1 MYHLCM
7 AVGLHRSGSSRI
19 RLQLIA
25 GCAAAALSLIA
36 CSNPEP
42 VFDANRAFSDLVT
55 QTEFGPRV
63 PGTAPHQQCGEW
75 LRMQLGVL
83 ADSLI
88 EQQFKDLPPGYSDSV
103 LMVNYVGRFLPRN
116 SRRILLCAH
125 WDTRPFADMD
135 PDSLNRLQSLPGAND
150 GASGVAVLMEVARAL
165 REQAPRVGVDIV
177 FFDGEDAGRYGQEA
191 GWCLGSRY
199 FAAHM
204 PAKYDWAILVD
215 MVGDRDL
222 QLFKEGYSLK
232 YAGRLVEKVWKIA
245 AAAGETAFR
254 PEREDEIFDDHMP
267 LLARG
272 LQAIDIIDM
281 RYPYWH
287 TIKDTPD
294 KCSPASLAT
303 VGHVLLHLVY
313 SE

>member
-1 MYHLCM
+1 M
-7 AVGLHRSGSSRI
+7 AV
-19 RLQLIA
+19 
-25 GCAAAALSLIA
+25 CAAASLCLAA
-36 CSNPEP
+36 CSRDEP
-42 VFDANRAFSDLVT
+42 VFDAERSFGDLVK

-63 PGTAPHQQCGEW
+63 PGTAAHTQCGEW
-75 LRMQLGVL
+75 LRVQLGVL
-83 ADSLI
+83 SDSLI
-88 EQQFKDLPPGYSDSV
+88 EQQFRDLPPGYGDSV
-103 LMVNYVGRFLPRN
+103 SLVNYVGRFVSHS

-125 WDTRPFADMD
+125 WDTRPWADMD
-135 PDSLNRLQSLPGAND
+135 PDSANRLKSFAGAND
-150 GASGVAVLMEVARAL
+150 GASGVAVLLEVARAL
-165 REQAPRVGVDIV
+165 REQAPSIGVDIA
-177 FFDGEDAGRYGQEA
+177 FFDGEDAGHYARET

-204 PAKYDWAILVD
+204 PAKYEWAVLVD

-222 QLFKEGYSLK
+222 QIFKEGYSLK
-232 YAGRLVEKVWKIA
+232 YAAPLVEKIWKIA

-272 LQAIDIIDM
+272 LQAVDIIDM
-281 RYPYWH
+281 RYPSWH
-287 TIKDTPD
+287 TAADTPD
-294 KCSPASLAT
+294 KCAPASLAT